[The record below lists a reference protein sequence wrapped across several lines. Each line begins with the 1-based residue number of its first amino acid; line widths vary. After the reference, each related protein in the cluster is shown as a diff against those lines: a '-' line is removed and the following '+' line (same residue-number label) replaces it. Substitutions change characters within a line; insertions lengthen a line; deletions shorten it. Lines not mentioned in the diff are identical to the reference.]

1 MSFST
6 PRQGAQPDDGPP
18 SARPAGASNEKS
30 GVKPSSVSGR
40 AESMRPNQAGAGVV
54 FQTDRPAVQ
63 VSMDPQLTTIQP
75 GGGIVMSI
83 ELGWGY
89 LRRWYLRKFRPGYV
103 NRMSVL
109 RQGSRGSLP
118 FEPVDQRDVKFY
130 RNQETYWWPEAD
142 DDYRWRDS
150 LPFARAG
157 LAELILISGLF
168 FFLAAVFGFVWW
180 PLCLPSLVIF
190 GLVVWFFRNPPRE
203 IPTGH
208 GVVVSP
214 ADGKMVEIV
223 EVDDPD
229 IGPAIRFGIFLSIFN
244 VHINRS
250 SMSGAVVA
258 VRYRPG
264 KFLNALRPESAREN
278 ENLDVILSSNEMPG
292 QFFRVRQI
300 TGQFARRIVCWVR
313 PGDVL
318 TRGEQFGMIKLGSRT
333 ELVIPRHD
341 ALQIEVAIG
350 DTVSAGSTR
359 LAHYR
364 FDASSTGFDHNGG
377 AEIDFSMADQASSAR
392 STGHDL
398 REENI

>member
-6 PRQGAQPDDGPP
+6 PGQGASSDDP
-18 SARPAGASNEKS
+18 STTDRLETASDVTLS
-30 GVKPSSVSGR
+30 GNLPGNSPVQS
-40 AESMRPNQAGAGVV
+40 E
-54 FQTDRPAVQ
+54 RPAVQ

-89 LRRWYLRKFRPGYV
+89 VRRWYLRKFWPGYV
-103 NRMSVL
+103 DRMSIL
-109 RQGSRGSLP
+109 RQGTRGSLP
-118 FEPVDQRDVKFY
+118 FVPVDQRDIKFY

-150 LPFARAG
+150 LLFARAG

-168 FFLAAVFGFVWW
+168 LFVAVVLGLVWW
-180 PLCLPSLVIF
+180 PLCLPPLVVF
-190 GLVVWFFRNPPRE
+190 GLVIWFFRNPPRE
-203 IPTGH
+203 VPTGH

-223 EVDDPD
+223 EIDDPD

-278 ENLDVILSSNEMPG
+278 ENLDVILCSHEMPG

-350 DTVSAGSTR
+350 DTVLAGSTR

-364 FDASSTGFDHNGG
+364 FDASSCIIDQDG
-377 AEIDFSMADQASSAR
+377 ALDLESIKADQTTSAVR
-392 STGHDL
+392 TDRES
-398 REENI
+398 REEPTDG

>member
-6 PRQGAQPDDGPP
+6 PRQGADSDDNSMTNRFGEE
-18 SARPAGASNEKS
+18 SAAT
-30 GVKPSSVSGR
+30 VSGQIDS
-40 AESMRPNQAGAGVV
+40 E
-54 FQTDRPAVQ
+54 PATFSGGSHSGQSERRTVQ
-63 VSMDPQLTTIQP
+63 VAMDPQLTTIQP

-89 LRRWYLRKFRPGYV
+89 LRRWYLRKFRSGYV
-103 NRMSVL
+103 QRMIGL
-109 RQGSRGSLP
+109 RQGTRGILP
-118 FEPVDQRDVKFY
+118 FDPVDQRDIKFY
-130 RNQETYWWPEAD
+130 RNQDTYWWPESD

-168 FFLAAVFGFVWW
+168 LFIALVFGLLWW
-180 PLCLPSLVIF
+180 PLCLPPLVVF

-214 ADGKMVEIV
+214 ADGKMVEIL
-223 EVDDPD
+223 EIDDPD

-258 VRYRPG
+258 VRYHPG

-278 ENLDVILSSNEMPG
+278 ENLDVILASHEMPG
-292 QFFRVRQI
+292 QFFRIRQI

-333 ELVIPRHD
+333 ELVIPRHE
-341 ALQIEVAIG
+341 ALKIEVAVG
-350 DTVSAGSTR
+350 DTVSAGLTR

-364 FDASSTGFDHNGG
+364 FDASPSGSDHDGAIGCESLKAAAPSRKVLNKQETG
-377 AEIDFSMADQASSAR
+377 
-392 STGHDL
+392 
-398 REENI
+398 EELTDG

>member
-6 PRQGAQPDDGPP
+6 PRQGADADDHSLTNRVGQESGAIVPGHID
-18 SARPAGASNEKS
+18 SAAVTFTGGNH
-30 GVKPSSVSGR
+30 
-40 AESMRPNQAGAGVV
+40 AEQSERR
-54 FQTDRPAVQ
+54 TVQ
-63 VSMDPQLTTIQP
+63 VAMDPQVTTIQP

-89 LRRWYLRKFRPGYV
+89 LRRWYLRKFRSGYV
-103 NRMSVL
+103 QRMSGL
-109 RQGSRGSLP
+109 RQGTRGILP
-118 FEPVDQRDVKFY
+118 FDPVDQRDIKFY
-130 RNQETYWWPEAD
+130 RNQDTYWWPEAD
-142 DDYRWRDS
+142 DEYRWRDS
-150 LPFARAG
+150 LPFARVG

-168 FFLAAVFGFVWW
+168 LFIALVLGWLWW
-180 PLCLPSLVIF
+180 PLCLPPLVVF

-214 ADGKMVEIV
+214 ADGKMVEIL
-223 EVDDPD
+223 EIDDPD

-278 ENLDVILSSNEMPG
+278 ENLDVILASHEMPG
-292 QFFRVRQI
+292 QFFRIRQI

-333 ELVIPRHD
+333 ELVIPRHE
-341 ALQIEVAIG
+341 ALKIEIAVG

-364 FDASSTGFDHNGG
+364 FDASPSGPEDAG
-377 AEIDFSMADQASSAR
+377 ASGLQSRQAGDSSFEVSNR
-392 STGHDL
+392 
-398 REENI
+398 RESGEEPTDG